1 MLYIE
6 IEILHR
12 GTIERIDN
20 VLNHPPMRRGQPL
33 QPSHLLMELQENARV
48 K

>member
-12 GTIERIDN
+12 GTIEHIDN
-20 VLNHPPMRRGQPL
+20 VLNHPPMRKRTAFAAKSSPHGITG
-33 QPSHLLMELQENARV
+33 EC
-48 K
+48 